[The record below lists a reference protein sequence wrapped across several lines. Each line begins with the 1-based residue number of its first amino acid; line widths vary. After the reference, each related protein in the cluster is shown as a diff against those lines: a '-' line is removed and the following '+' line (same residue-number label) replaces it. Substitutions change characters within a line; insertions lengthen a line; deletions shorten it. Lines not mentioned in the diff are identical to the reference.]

1 MSSKENGRR
10 KFLTKAAQGSGLVAG
25 VLVVAESAVA
35 APKEGAAK
43 KRAVTL
49 PGQKTASGLPFS
61 PAIQFGNLVFVS
73 GQIALDPAT
82 QKLASGTIQDQVR
95 QCLENVKAVVEASG
109 SSMDKVLKCTVFLTD
124 IANFQAMNEVYR
136 GYFRTDP
143 PARSTVAVKGLAA
156 GTPIEIECIAY
167 TA

>member
-1 MSSKENGRR
+1 
-10 KFLTKAAQGSGLVAG
+10 
-25 VLVVAESAVA
+25 
-35 APKEGAAK
+35 
-43 KRAVTL
+43 VTL

-136 GYFRTDP
+136 GYFPTDP